1 MIGGPVFLINRGAVM
16 GRRTLPPQPP
26 TTGPAWGRALRAMA
40 MALVL
45 GIGWGAALA
54 EAPGVPGAPG
64 VEDGEPITH
73 RLFDANHCLGRI
85 QRRADRG
92 TVEFHWKC
100 ATAKMITMACVFDGA
115 GYPGLGQ
122 QFARP
127 GWHCNYPLPIAT
139 GAGEER
145 AGDVAV
151 GDVTGKAY
159 WAACFVASY
168 GDFASREKPYHRTG
182 CWRAMRDI
190 TRAVRQHRRDPALVA
205 RELLSR

>member
-1 MIGGPVFLINRGAVM
+1 M
-16 GRRTLPPQPP
+16 GRRTMFPKPP
-26 TTGPAWGRALRAMA
+26 TTGPAWGRGRHGAMAGALRAMA

-45 GIGWGAALA
+45 VLGVGWGAASA
-54 EAPGVPGAPG
+54 EAPGAPG

-73 RLFDANHCLGRI
+73 RLFDANHCLGKI

-100 ATAKMITMACVFDGA
+100 ATAKMITMACVFDG
-115 GYPGLGQ
+115 
-122 QFARP
+122 
-127 GWHCNYPLPIAT
+127 
-139 GAGEER
+139 
-145 AGDVAV
+145 
-151 GDVTGKAY
+151 TGKAY

-190 TRAVRQHRRDPALVA
+190 TRAVRQHRRDPGLVA